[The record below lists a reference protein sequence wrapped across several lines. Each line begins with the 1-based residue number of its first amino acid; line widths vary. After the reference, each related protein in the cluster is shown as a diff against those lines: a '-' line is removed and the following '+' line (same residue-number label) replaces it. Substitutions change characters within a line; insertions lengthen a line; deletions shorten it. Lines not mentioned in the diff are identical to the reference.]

1 MSSDAPQSQNDD
13 PAPVNFLL
21 EQYKTTCATLLAEN
35 IQLKGE
41 AAFLKQ
47 RLEAVDKREEEHDRL
62 KGAYN
67 ELKEKHD
74 ELKGEHDELKGK
86 HDALRDENASLRRQL
101 GLVGSGQS
109 RTTSRA
115 TTSEVRVSVFL
126 SRVCWNDGR

>member
-109 RTTSRA
+109 RTPSRA
-115 TTSEVRVSVFL
+115 TTSEVRVSVFY
-126 SRVCWNDGR
+126 SRVRWSDGR